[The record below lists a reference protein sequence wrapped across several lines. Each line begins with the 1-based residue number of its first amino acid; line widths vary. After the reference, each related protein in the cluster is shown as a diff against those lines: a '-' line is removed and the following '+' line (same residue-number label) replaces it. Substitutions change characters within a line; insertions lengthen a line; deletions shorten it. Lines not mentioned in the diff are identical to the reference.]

1 MNTNQISNLNKKE
14 KPQGNINNHNIS
26 QETNHSATLSIFE
39 KPFND
44 ASRLKKI
51 VKDSHEN
58 LKESNNIY
66 IKILNKIGKLQTHVK
81 YTSVEW
87 FKLQYIET
95 EVRNLLIKQMDKLNT
110 LDKANNEYNKI
121 LQNNTTKNSSLGDKE
136 HILELTS
143 QLKTKLSQ
151 YKSIEVSDLDI
162 KRLLELNDQVHNIF
176 NSKEKNTPK
185 EIVDLLDSINIE
197 VNNFNKVLDDTDVL
211 FKLYLEKTVDI
222 QEKRLSI
229 IDKTYKLELKA
240 EQLAITHKD
249 TTNKIKESLESLN
262 NENSNYHKDKNT
274 INKISKY
281 ILELNADNAEIQHLT
296 SNIQEIKNHKN
307 LNHTI
312 KHFNNYKEFDRNA
325 FIESQSNNNKFSLLT
340 ESLKSFDRFKINI
353 ELTIKNQ
360 ILTSELMPPFIY
372 VDKERYH
379 KNIENKLDKLFSLIY
394 QRIQIELK
402 NEANLYKNKQTFLHE
417 IDKLENDMSIIKDNL
432 SNYLAEN
439 TILKNPKK
447 IRSDIE
453 YLISQH
459 YDLLIKTKASLRLI
473 NLELNNN
480 LYLSSQYSSPMPFI
494 ININEED
501 VNITIEYENLNMKA
515 DTYISQIHNFVPL
528 KSISSETSEGNYYQT
543 ISDKINALRNTT
555 SLIESLNEGIDLK
568 QNPDMSIDI
577 DKRNTL
583 IIQQKDEEINLTEF
597 IYQHLDYS
605 DRKWSHKDTL
615 SLVKEI
621 YQTDSKI
628 REKKLLMEQKGKI
641 HLLGIHNVPTN
652 TSDYYNLADTLIRF
666 IAGFSQQMTSS
677 NFNSE
682 LSNNTLPQV
691 LVPIRN

>member
-1 MNTNQISNLNKKE
+1 MNANQISTLNKKE

-26 QETNHSATLSIFE
+26 QEPNHSATLSIFE

-44 ASRLKKI
+44 ASRLEKM

-58 LKESNNIY
+58 LKENNNIY
-66 IKILNKIGKLQTHVK
+66 IKLLNKIGKLQTHVK

-87 FKLQYIET
+87 FNLQYIET
-95 EVRNLLIKQMDKLNT
+95 EVRSLLIKQMNKLDILNK
-110 LDKANNEYNKI
+110 LNNEYKKSP
-121 LQNNTTKNSSLGDKE
+121 QNNTTKDSSIGDKE
-136 HILELTS
+136 IILELTS
-143 QLKTKLSQ
+143 QLKKQLSQ
-151 YKSIEVSDLDI
+151 FNATEVSNLDFA
-162 KRLLELNDQVHNIF
+162 RLLELNVQIRNTF
-176 NSKEKNTPK
+176 TSKEKKTPQ
-185 EIVDLLDSINIE
+185 EIDDLLKSINIE
-197 VNNFNKVLDDTDVL
+197 VNNFNNASDDIDVL
-211 FKLYLEKTVDI
+211 FKEYLKKTVDI
-222 QEKRLSI
+222 QDKRLSI
-229 IDKTYKLELKA
+229 IDKTYQLELKA
-240 EQLAITHKD
+240 KQLAITHRD
-249 TTNKIKESLESLN
+249 TTNKIKELLESLN
-262 NENSNYHKDKNT
+262 NENSNYHKDENT

-281 ILELNADNAEIQHLT
+281 ISELNIDTAEIQYLIL
-296 SNIQEIKNHKN
+296 NMKKIKKHKN

-312 KHFNNYKEFDRNA
+312 EHFKNYKEFDRNA

-340 ESLKSFDRFKINI
+340 ESLKSFDRFKMNI

-372 VDKERYH
+372 VDKDRHHE
-379 KNIENKLDKLFSLIY
+379 NIENKLDELFNLIY

-402 NEANLYKNKQTFLHE
+402 NEAGLYKNKQIFLYE

-447 IRSDIE
+447 IRKDIE

-459 YDLLIKTKASLRLI
+459 YDLLIKTKVSLRLI

-480 LYLSSQYSSPMPFI
+480 LYLSSQSSSPMPFI
-494 ININEED
+494 INFNEED
-501 VNITIEYENLNMKA
+501 VNIAIEYENLNMKA

-528 KSISSETSEGNYYQT
+528 KSVSSETSERNYYQT

-555 SLIESLNEGIDLK
+555 ALIKSLNEKIDLK

-597 IYQHLDYS
+597 IYQNLDYS
-605 DRKWSHKDTL
+605 NRKWSHRDTL

-641 HLLGIHNVPTN
+641 HLLGIHNGLTN
-652 TSDYYNLADTLIRF
+652 TNDYYNLADTLVRF
-666 IAGFSQQMTSS
+666 IAGFSQQIISS
-677 NFNSE
+677 NFNPE
-682 LSNNTLPQV
+682 TSNNTLPQV

>member
-1 MNTNQISNLNKKE
+1 MNANQISTLNKKE

-26 QETNHSATLSIFE
+26 QEPNHSATLSIFE

-44 ASRLKKI
+44 ASRLEKM

-58 LKESNNIY
+58 LKENNNIY
-66 IKILNKIGKLQTHVK
+66 IKLLNKIGKLQTHVK

-87 FKLQYIET
+87 FNLQYIET
-95 EVRNLLIKQMDKLNT
+95 EVRSLLIKQMNKLDILNK
-110 LDKANNEYNKI
+110 LNNEYKKSP
-121 LQNNTTKNSSLGDKE
+121 QNNTTKDSSIGDKE
-136 HILELTS
+136 IILELTS
-143 QLKTKLSQ
+143 QLKKQLSQ
-151 YKSIEVSDLDI
+151 FNATEVSNLDFA
-162 KRLLELNDQVHNIF
+162 RLLELNVQIRNTF
-176 NSKEKNTPK
+176 TSKEKKTPQ
-185 EIVDLLDSINIE
+185 EIDDLLKSINIE
-197 VNNFNKVLDDTDVL
+197 VNNFNNASDDIDVL
-211 FKLYLEKTVDI
+211 FKEYLKKTVDI
-222 QEKRLSI
+222 QDKRLSI
-229 IDKTYKLELKA
+229 IDKTYQLELKA
-240 EQLAITHKD
+240 KQLAITHRD
-249 TTNKIKESLESLN
+249 TTNKIKELLESLN
-262 NENSNYHKDKNT
+262 NENSNYHKDENT

-281 ILELNADNAEIQHLT
+281 ISELNIDTAEIQYLIL
-296 SNIQEIKNHKN
+296 NMKKIKKHKN

-312 KHFNNYKEFDRNA
+312 EHFKNYKEFDRNA

-340 ESLKSFDRFKINI
+340 VSLKSFDRFKMNI

-372 VDKERYH
+372 VDKDRHHE
-379 KNIENKLDKLFSLIY
+379 NIENKLDELFNLIY

-402 NEANLYKNKQTFLHE
+402 NEASLYKNKQIFLYE

-447 IRSDIE
+447 IRKDIE

-459 YDLLIKTKASLRLI
+459 YDLLIKTKVSLRLI

-480 LYLSSQYSSPMPFI
+480 LYLSSQSSSPMPFI
-494 ININEED
+494 INFNEED
-501 VNITIEYENLNMKA
+501 VNIAIEYENLNMKA

-528 KSISSETSEGNYYQT
+528 KSVSSETSERNYYQT

-555 SLIESLNEGIDLK
+555 ALIKSLNEKIDLK

-597 IYQHLDYS
+597 IYQNLDYS
-605 DRKWSHKDTL
+605 DRKWSHRDTL

-641 HLLGIHNVPTN
+641 HLLGIHNGLTN
-652 TSDYYNLADTLIRF
+652 TNDYYNLADTLVRF
-666 IAGFSQQMTSS
+666 IAGFSQQIISS
-677 NFNSE
+677 NFNPE
-682 LSNNTLPQV
+682 TSNNTLPQV

>member
-1 MNTNQISNLNKKE
+1 MNANQISTLNKKE

-44 ASRLKKI
+44 ASRLEKM

-58 LKESNNIY
+58 LKENNNIY
-66 IKILNKIGKLQTHVK
+66 IKLLNKIGKLQTHVK

-87 FKLQYIET
+87 FNLQYIET
-95 EVRNLLIKQMDKLNT
+95 EVRSLLIKQMDKLDILNK
-110 LDKANNEYNKI
+110 LNNEYKKSP
-121 LQNNTTKNSSLGDKE
+121 QNNTTKDSSIGDKE
-136 HILELTS
+136 LILELTS
-143 QLKTKLSQ
+143 QLKKKLSQ
-151 YKSIEVSDLDI
+151 FNATEVSNLDFA
-162 KRLLELNDQVHNIF
+162 RLLELNVQVRNTF
-176 NSKEKNTPK
+176 TSKEQKTPQ
-185 EIVDLLDSINIE
+185 EIDDLLKSINIE
-197 VNNFNKVLDDTDVL
+197 VNNFNSVSDDIDVL
-211 FKLYLEKTVDI
+211 FKEYLKKTVDI
-222 QEKRLSI
+222 QDKRLSI
-229 IDKTYKLELKA
+229 IDKTYQLELKA
-240 EQLAITHKD
+240 KQLAITHRD
-249 TTNKIKESLESLN
+249 TTNKIKELLESLN
-262 NENSNYHKDKNT
+262 NENSNYHKDENT

-281 ILELNADNAEIQHLT
+281 ISELNIDNAEIQYLILNMKKT
-296 SNIQEIKNHKN
+296 KKHKN

-312 KHFNNYKEFDRNA
+312 EHFENYKEFDRNA

-340 ESLKSFDRFKINI
+340 ESLKSFDRFKMNI

-372 VDKERYH
+372 VDKDRHHE
-379 KNIENKLDKLFSLIY
+379 NIENKLDELFNLIY

-402 NEANLYKNKQTFLHE
+402 NEAGLYKNKQIFLYE

-447 IRSDIE
+447 IRKDIE

-459 YDLLIKTKASLRLI
+459 YDLLIKTKVSLRLI

-480 LYLSSQYSSPMPFI
+480 LYLSSQSSSPMPFI
-494 ININEED
+494 INFNEED
-501 VNITIEYENLNMKA
+501 VNIAIEYENLNMKA

-528 KSISSETSEGNYYQT
+528 KSVSSETSERNYYQT

-555 SLIESLNEGIDLK
+555 ALIESLNEKIDLK

-597 IYQHLDYS
+597 IYQNLDYS
-605 DRKWSHKDTL
+605 DRKWSHRDTL

-641 HLLGIHNVPTN
+641 HLLGIHNGLTN
-652 TSDYYNLADTLIRF
+652 TNDYYNLADTLVRF
-666 IAGFSQQMTSS
+666 IAGFSQQMISS
-677 NFNSE
+677 NFNPE
-682 LSNNTLPQV
+682 TSNNTLPQV